1 MNIIFLCD
9 ILIVI
14 LIKDVFMEQLR
25 NYLNICEK
33 RCAEYMASYPL
44 NNVTPTELR
53 QGATEYFSRGGKRLR
68 PAFLSLCAGAMG
80 GKEKETAVIPAMVSV
95 ELFHTFTL
103 VHDDIIDN
111 DDTRRGGK
119 SVHVLVRDM
128 FDKSSGASDYGRDIA
143 ILAGDVIHAMSVKM
157 LLECAKSHHFSPETV
172 IAVAEMLEGECI
184 NELIS
189 GEALDTKLGVIKS
202 EGFDTGDIETTLE
215 VMRQKTGVLFS
226 YSARA
231 GAMLGLDTSSLEDK
245 RVQALGA
252 FANLSGIAFQIR
264 DDILGITS
272 DEKTLGKPIGSDIRE
287 GKKTIILQEAYKNAN
302 LREKAIIER
311 TVGNPDASLSDVEE
325 VKSIF
330 KMRGG
335 LEKAESIASEYIEK
349 AKKALEV
356 IDNSEYKEL
365 LCLAGEF
372 MTARK
377 M

>member
-1 MNIIFLCD
+1 
-9 ILIVI
+9 
-14 LIKDVFMEQLR
+14 MERLK

-33 RCAEYMASYPL
+33 RCAEYMSTYPL
-44 NNVTPTELR
+44 NNVTPAELR
-53 QGATEYFSRGGKRLR
+53 QGATEYFLRGGKRLR

-80 GKEKETAVIPAMVSV
+80 GKEKEMATTPAMVSV

-157 LLECAKSHHFSPETV
+157 LLECAKSSEFSPETV
-172 IAVAEMLEGECI
+172 LAVAEILEGECI

-202 EGFDTGDIETTLE
+202 EGFHPGDAHTTLE

-226 YSARA
+226 YSAKA
-231 GAMLGLDTSSLEDK
+231 GAMLGLDTPDATDK
-245 RVQALGA
+245 RVKAVGD

-302 LREKAIIER
+302 SSEKAIIER
-311 TVGNPDASLSDVEE
+311 TVGNPNASLSDVEE
-325 VKSIF
+325 VKNIF
-330 KMRGG
+330 KIRGG
-335 LEKAESIASEYIEK
+335 LEKADLIASEYIER
-349 AKKALEV
+349 AEKALEV

-365 LCLAGEF
+365 LRLAGKF

>member
-1 MNIIFLCD
+1 
-9 ILIVI
+9 
-14 LIKDVFMEQLR
+14 
-25 NYLNICEK
+25 
-33 RCAEYMASYPL
+33 MASYPL

>member
-1 MNIIFLCD
+1 MIYL
-9 ILIVI
+9 VI
-14 LIKDVFMEQLR
+14 TFVKDVFMERLK

-33 RCAEYMASYPL
+33 RCAEYMSSYPL
-44 NNVTPTELR
+44 DKITPYELCR
-53 QGATEYFSRGGKRLR
+53 GATEYFSRGGKRLR

-80 GKEKETAVIPAMVSV
+80 GKEKEMAVTPAMVSV

-128 FDKSSGASDYGRDIA
+128 FENNSGASDYGRDIA
-143 ILAGDVIHAMSVKM
+143 ILSGDVIHAMSVKM
-157 LLECAKSHHFSPETV
+157 LLECAKSREFSAETV
-172 IAVAEMLEGECI
+172 LAVAEMLEGECI

-202 EGFDTGDIETTLE
+202 EGFDTGNIETTLE

-231 GAMLGLDTSSLEDK
+231 GAMLGLDTPDLEDK
-245 RVQALGA
+245 RVKALGD

-287 GKKTIILQEAYKNAN
+287 GKKTIILQESYKNASS
-302 LREKAIIER
+302 REKEVMER
-311 TVGNPDASLSDVEE
+311 TVGNPKATLSDIEE

-330 KMRGG
+330 RLRGG
-335 LEKAESIASEYIEK
+335 LEKAECVANDYIEK
-349 AKKALEV
+349 AKSALE
-356 IDNSEYKEL
+356 IIEHSEYKEL
-365 LCLAGEF
+365 LDLAGKF